1 MSILKAIVS
10 TTQKIIDT
18 HQKTQIMRAL
28 MEMSN
33 KQLEDIGVSR
43 YQLERGIKAYP
54 WRDAVVDQPKQSNTP
69 SAQVLRFQR
78 PMATPSTLIM
88 DSAANATDTQQA
100 A

>member
-1 MSILKAIVS
+1 MSILKTIVS

-18 HQKTQIMRAL
+18 HQKTQVMRAL

-54 WRDAVVDQPKQSNTP
+54 WRDAAEQPEQSVS

-78 PMATPSTLIM
+78 PMATPIALVM
-88 DSAANATDTQQA
+88 DSAANTPDAKQA